1 MSAIVSDNESDTQ
14 EEITLTRRIERLE
27 ISIIG
32 STRNGENNERV
43 SYLEIIIEG
52 FHRDWLDL
60 PKQIAWLENDI

>member
-32 STRNGENNERV
+32 STRDGQNNERV

-60 PKQIAWLENDI
+60 PERIAWLENDI